1 MKEAVSKKII
11 PYLLIGFLG
20 VATVL
25 FMIFVGSKNPAAE
38 MRQAELERKNKEVS
52 ALPESNPDDARTKLA
67 QAEAELIRER
77 EREEKRIR
85 ELLANAQNGKKD
97 DEAARVARELQ
108 VSLPPAPA
116 SKEPGGP
123 MVKAYQD
130 TGASNSKIEAFEDY
144 QDVGKKGGSQQPSGG
159 SVGGGAGREDAF
171 SAKTGTRKVGQ
182 QIKNQPADKPSLPK
196 MPATKDY
203 MLAEGS
209 VIRTVLVTGLNSQNP
224 GKVIVRTT
232 EDVYDSIRGANLL
245 IPRGT
250 QIIGSYSGEVKAGMD
265 RVPIAFSRMTFP
277 DGRSATL
284 PKMPA
289 VTRTGEV
296 GADGEYHGNLLKSI
310 GPSVLAG
317 IAGIVLDTVSQ
328 REMGGTTGG
337 GYNNQNQNPRETVA
351 SKVVPDIQKRLADRY
366 ADAKPYFTID
376 PGAPFMVM
384 VTADFAIPPEG
395 DAGDL
400 N

>member
-11 PYLLIGFLG
+11 PYLLIGFLAI
-20 VATVL
+20 ATVF
-25 FMIFVGSKNPAAE
+25 FMVFVGSKNPAAE

-85 ELLANAQNGKKD
+85 ELMANAKNGPKD
-97 DEAARVARELQ
+97 DEAARVAKELN

-123 MVKAYQD
+123 MAKAYQD

-144 QDVGKKGGSQQPSGG
+144 SEASKSGAAQRSSGG
-159 SVGGGAGREDAF
+159 MGVSETGATK
-171 SAKTGTRKVGQ
+171 SASARTKSGQ

-296 GADGEYHGNLLKSI
+296 GADGEYHGNLLKAI

-328 REMGGTTGG
+328 REMGGSSGG
-337 GYNNQNQNPRETVA
+337 SYNNQNQNPRETVA

>member
-1 MKEAVSKKII
+1 MKKAVSKKII
-11 PYLLIGFLG
+11 PYLLIGFLAI
-20 VATVL
+20 ATVF
-25 FMIFVGSKNPAAE
+25 FMVFVGSKNPAAE

-52 ALPESNPDDARTKLA
+52 ALPESDPNDARIKLA
-67 QAEAELIRER
+67 QAEAELIRAR
-77 EREEKRIR
+77 EREEKAFR
-85 ELLANAQNGKKD
+85 EKMANAGKNSD
-97 DEAARVARELQ
+97 DEAARVAKALN
-108 VSLPPAPA
+108 VDLPPAPA
-116 SKEPGGP
+116 AKEPGGP
-123 MVKAYQD
+123 MGKVYQD

-144 QDVGKKGGSQQPSGG
+144 SETGKGGSAQRSSGG
-159 SVGGGAGREDAF
+159 MGQGETGAAKST
-171 SAKTGTRKVGQ
+171 SARTKSGP

-196 MPATKDY
+196 LPATKEY

-232 EDVYDSIRGANLL
+232 EDVYDSIRGVNLL

-277 DGRSATL
+277 DGRSAAL

-296 GADGEYHGNLLKSI
+296 GADGEYHGNLLRSI

>member
-1 MKEAVSKKII
+1 MKKAVSKKII
-11 PYLLIGFLG
+11 PYLLIGFLAI
-20 VATVL
+20 ATVF
-25 FMIFVGSKNPAAE
+25 FMVFVGSKNPAAE

-52 ALPESNPDDARTKLA
+52 ALPESDPNDARAKLA
-67 QAEAELIRER
+67 QAEAELIRAR
-77 EREEKRIR
+77 EREEKALR
-85 ELLANAQNGKKD
+85 EKMANAGKNSE
-97 DEAARVARELQ
+97 DEAARVAKALN
-108 VSLPPAPA
+108 VDLPPAPA
-116 SKEPGGP
+116 AKEPSGP
-123 MVKAYQD
+123 MGKVYQD

-144 QDVGKKGGSQQPSGG
+144 SETGKGGSAQRSSGG
-159 SVGGGAGREDAF
+159 MGLGETGAAKST
-171 SAKTGTRKVGQ
+171 SARTKSGP

-196 MPATKDY
+196 LPATKEY

-232 EDVYDSIRGANLL
+232 EDVYDSIRGVNLL

-310 GPSVLAG
+310 GPSILAG

-328 REMGGTTGG
+328 REMGGVSGG
-337 GYNNQNQNPRETVA
+337 SYNNQNQNPRETVA

>member
-11 PYLLIGFLG
+11 PFMLIGFLAI
-20 VATVL
+20 ATVL
-25 FMIFVGSKNPAAE
+25 FVIFVGGKNPAAE
-38 MRQAELERKNKEVS
+38 MRAAELERRNKEVS
-52 ALPESNPDDARTKLA
+52 ALPESNPDDARAKLA
-67 QAEAELIRER
+67 QAEAELRRAREKEEAAIRER
-77 EREEKRIR
+77 
-85 ELLANAQNGKKD
+85 LAAAQKGGQD
-97 DEAARVARELQ
+97 DEAARVAKALN

-116 SKEPGGP
+116 AKEPAGP

-130 TGASNSKIEAFEDY
+130 SGASSSKIEAFEDY
-144 QDVGKKGGSQQPSGG
+144 SGPGKSGSDSRASSGVSGG
-159 SVGGGAGREDAF
+159 EPLAAKSGSVR
-171 SAKTGTRKVGQ
+171 SRTGH

-209 VIRTVLVTGLNSQNP
+209 VIRTVLVTGVNSQNP

-232 EDVYDSIRGANLL
+232 EDVYDSIRGVNLL

-250 QIIGSYSGEVKAGMD
+250 QIIGSYSGDVKAGMD

-277 DGRSATL
+277 DGRSANL

-289 VTRTGEV
+289 VTRSGEV
-296 GADGEYHGNLLKSI
+296 GIDGEYHGNLLKAI
-310 GPSVLAG
+310 GPSILAG
-317 IAGIVLDTVSQ
+317 IAGIALDTVSQ
-328 REMGGTTGG
+328 REMGGVGG
-337 GYNNQNQNPRETVA
+337 GQYNNNQSPRETVA

-395 DAGDL
+395 DAGDS